1 MSAQRWARAGRW
13 WRPTV
18 TRSTSLTLAL
28 LALGLLTGSVTAQEK
43 RLSLLTWNIPVY
55 KEKIDGWI
63 ADFKKVHPDVTVEW
77 FDKKGPE
84 WGPFYQTQVVAG
96 TAPDIIDTQG
106 AIWLEYAANG
116 GLVDLT
122 PYLER
127 DRAVKEHY
135 NPTFLRT
142 WVYEGKNYMVPFYV
156 SKTLL
161 FYNKTMMREASVT
174 RPPQTFDELL
184 EAARK
189 MTKGEKSGF
198 VTLNF
203 DWLYWPLLAMNG
215 VELLTPDLKKAAFNT
230 PAAVKTVEA
239 LARATADGTINKV
252 AWTGRWVEPNNAF
265 AGGTVGFYQAHSPAF
280 FYVRGGGP
288 WITPETLGAA
298 PMPGGF
304 ATPNSHGLGISKSSK
319 HPELAWEFIK
329 LATSDKWAYTFGKT
343 LKVFTGTRVDSRL
356 LEELQHEDPLA
367 ASVMKTQLE
376 HLDRLVA
383 TWPLGKDAQVK
394 DAFYSEFQAA
404 VLGRKPAAA
413 ALAEAERKVNRL
425 LAR

>member
-1 MSAQRWARAGRW
+1 MRR
-13 WRPTV
+13 T
-18 TRSTSLTLAL
+18 LTLIVIAL
-28 LALGLLTGSVTAQEK
+28 LAVGLLAGTVTAQQK
-43 RLSLLTWNIPVY
+43 KLSLLTWNIPIY
-55 KEKIDGWI
+55 KDKIEGWI
-63 ADFKKVHPDVTVEW
+63 ADFKKIHPDVTVEW

-106 AIWLEYAANG
+106 AIWLEYASNG

-122 PYLER
+122 PYLQREA
-127 DRAVKEHY
+127 AVKEHY
-135 NPTFLRT
+135 NPKFLQT
-142 WVYEGKNYMVPFYV
+142 WVYEGKNYMVPFYI

-161 FYNKTMMREASVT
+161 FYNKTMLAEAGVT

-184 EAARK
+184 DAARK

-198 VTLNF
+198 MTLNF
-203 DWLYWPLLAMNG
+203 DWLYWPLMAMNG

-239 LARATADGTINKV
+239 LAKATADGAINKV
-252 AWTGRWVEPNNAF
+252 AWTGRWVEPNNPF
-265 AGGTVGFYQAHSPAF
+265 ASGTIGFYQAHAPAF
-280 FYVRGGGP
+280 FYIRGGGP
-288 WITPETLGAA
+288 WINADTLGATQ
-298 PMPGGF
+298 MPGGF
-304 ATPNSHGLGISKSSK
+304 ATPNAHGLGISKSSK
-319 HPELAWEFIK
+319 YPDLAWEFIK
-329 LATSDKWAYTFGKT
+329 LATNEKWAYTFGKNFK
-343 LKVFTGTRVDSRL
+343 LFTGTKVDARL
-356 LEELQHEDPLA
+356 LEELQKEDPLA

-376 HLDRLVA
+376 QVDKLVG

-394 DAFYSEFQAA
+394 EAFYSEFQAA

>member
-1 MSAQRWARAGRW
+1 MRR
-13 WRPTV
+13 TFL
-18 TRSTSLTLAL
+18 LTLFASVAL
-28 LALGLLTGSVTAQEK
+28 AVLPDPGPAQDKKLT
-43 RLSLLTWNIPVY
+43 LLTWNIPVY
-55 KEKIDGWI
+55 REKIEGWI
-63 ADFKKVHPDVTVEW
+63 ADFRKIHPEVTVEW
-77 FDKKGPE
+77 LDKKGPE

-106 AIWLEYAANG
+106 ALWLEYASSG

-122 PYLER
+122 PYLQR
-127 DRAVKEHY
+127 DPAVKDHY
-135 NPTFLRT
+135 HPKFLQT
-142 WVYEGKNYMVPFYV
+142 WVYEGKHYMVPFYV

-161 FYNKTMMREASVT
+161 FYNKTMLKEAGIA

-184 EAARK
+184 DAARK

-198 VTLNF
+198 MTLNF
-203 DWLYWPLLAMNG
+203 DWLYWSLLAMNG

-230 PAAVKTVEA
+230 PAAVKTVDA
-239 LARATADGTINKV
+239 LAKATADGTINKV

-265 AGGTVGFYQAHSPAF
+265 ASATVGLYQAHSPAF
-280 FYVRGGGP
+280 FYVRGSGP
-288 WITPETLGAA
+288 WINADTLGATH
-298 PMPGGF
+298 MPGGF

-329 LATSDKWAYTFGKT
+329 LATNEKWAYTFGKT
-343 LKVFTGTRVDSRL
+343 LKVFTGTRVDGRL
-356 LEELQHEDPLA
+356 LEELQKEDPLA
-367 ASVMKTQLE
+367 AAVMKTQLE
-376 HLDRLVA
+376 HLDKLVA

-394 DAFYSEFQAA
+394 EAFFSEFQAA

>member
-1 MSAQRWARAGRW
+1 MSAQRVSMRR
-13 WRPTV
+13 
-18 TRSTSLTLAL
+18 RSTSLTLAL

-63 ADFKKVHPDVTVEW
+63 ADFNKVHPDVTVEW

-142 WVYEGKNYMVPFYV
+142 WVYEGKTYMVPFYV

-161 FYNKTMMREASVT
+161 FYNKTMMREAGVT

-288 WITPETLGAA
+288 WINAETLGAA

-356 LEELQHEDPLA
+356 LEELQNEDPLA

-394 DAFYSEFQAA
+394 EAFYSEFQAA
-404 VLGRKPAAA
+404 VLGRKPAAV